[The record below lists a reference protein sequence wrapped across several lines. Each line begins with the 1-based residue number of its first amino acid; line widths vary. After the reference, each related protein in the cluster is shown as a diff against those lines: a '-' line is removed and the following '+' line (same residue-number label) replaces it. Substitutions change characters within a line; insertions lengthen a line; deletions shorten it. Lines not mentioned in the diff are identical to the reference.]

1 MSEPAPDPAEARLG
15 ELLAPLREEGPESSQ
30 SLALT
35 VVRRARWQARLR
47 GALKAVGQ
55 FASAAG
61 DVARLL
67 FGRDK
72 RTSA

>member
-1 MSEPAPDPAEARLG
+1 MSDPVSDPAEARLG
-15 ELLAPLREEGPESSQ
+15 ELLQSLREEAPESSH
-30 SLALT
+30 SMALT

-47 GALKAVGQ
+47 GALQAVGQ

-61 DVARLL
+61 DIARLL

-72 RTSA
+72 RTSP

>member
-15 ELLAPLREEGPESSQ
+15 ELLQSLREEEPESSH

-47 GALKAVGQ
+47 GALRTFGQ

-61 DVARLL
+61 DVARML
-67 FGRDK
+67 FGREK
-72 RTSA
+72 ERRA